1 MESSEVNLMEKY
13 RLACK
18 GLNSTKPK
26 SKAIESKKLTKS
38 VELRAYK
45 VSKYST
51 KQHTKIRPIIHRIN
65 DSQIIRSSY
74 IPSSLQKTQSKLG
87 NKTMTTQINLLGD
100 PLVQS
105 RIIDGKDIQK
115 SIKNKYQ
122 ISNSGVRNKAPLTA
136 SHYTC
141 RRRKKDDEGLT
152 KFNKT
157 QIINYLTD
165 IKKSVETKRNSF
177 GQSKDSNKNRNTINI
192 NRGSY
197 VKPIV
202 DK

>member
-1 MESSEVNLMEKY
+1 MESSQTNLMEKY

-18 GLNSTKPK
+18 GLSSVKPK
-26 SKAIESKKLTKS
+26 SKATETKKFTKS
-38 VELRAYK
+38 VELRAPK

-51 KQHTKIRPIIHRIN
+51 KQQTKIRPIIHKIN
-65 DSQIIRSSY
+65 EPQVIRSGY
-74 IPSSLQKTQSKLG
+74 IPNTLRKTQSKPG
-87 NKTMTTQINLLGD
+87 NKTMTAHINLLGD

-105 RIIDGKDIQK
+105 RIKDGKDIQQ
-115 SIKNKYQ
+115 SIKNRNP
-122 ISNSGVRNKAPLTA
+122 ISTSGVRSKAPLTA

-141 RRRKKDDEGLT
+141 RRRKKDDEGFN

-157 QIINYLTD
+157 QIINYVTEP
-165 IKKSVETKRNSF
+165 KKSVETKRNSF
-177 GQSKDSNKNRNTINI
+177 GHSKDSNTNRHKISI